1 LVASQSKPQRLI
13 LKMSDEISALKAE
26 KRATGSEISVAPS
39 ASSAADIRH
48 INMSL
53 IRLARR
59 ACAVAPSATM
69 MVRAPTAGVAVSLRR
84 FSAAA
89 AAASSAPRRG
99 RLEGKVAVITGGSA
113 GIGRETALLFAR
125 EVRSLR

>member
-1 LVASQSKPQRLI
+1 
-13 LKMSDEISALKAE
+13 
-26 KRATGSEISVAPS
+26 
-39 ASSAADIRH
+39 
-48 INMSL
+48 MSL

-59 ACAVAPSATM
+59 ACAVAPGATM
-69 MVRAPTAGVAVSLRR
+69 MVRAPTAGVAVGLRH

-89 AAASSAPRRG
+89 AGAASAPRRG

-125 EVRSLR
+125 EVRSPR